1 MSALNPSGIRIG
13 TPAITTR
20 GLKENDMVYLAD
32 ILDRTIKIGIIIQ
45 KTYNPKT
52 IKEFV
57 VYFRNYKELE
67 NLKIEVHN
75 FMMNKPFYN

>member
-1 MSALNPSGIRIG
+1 
-13 TPAITTR
+13 
-20 GLKENDMVYLAD
+20 MVYLAD

-45 KTYNPKT
+45 KTHNPKT

-75 FMMNKPFYN
+75 FMKDKPFYN